1 MQNRV
6 PAFFT
11 RFSLSIYLVCLC
23 SGCFFPGWAE
33 PTSTP
38 SDDSLFRSNLFTSWK
53 TSSISLKPSQIEDI
67 LAKISMLRRPDG
79 FSNEIPDSTIT
90 LDQVIQATLTHHAD
104 IKSSCEK
111 IHEMELK
118 REYMEAKRVLF
129 FFNYFDTTL
138 LEGSSENDVTA
149 ASAHH
154 QSVIQQTLL
163 DTLDRYFNLMRAYF
177 SQAVAYQ
184 EIQLTKS
191 QLREAEGL
199 FKSGQVTQVTVAQNE
214 VKLIQ
219 NLQDY
224 LVASK
229 NIETLY
235 FTLSSAIHLPNTP
248 VLRPAEM
255 NWPFPES
262 SQTAETPDAF
272 EMTLPKLH
280 FFQTDSFSASDETLI
295 KLAVD
300 HRPDLKEIRLKQLSM
315 ETLYKLTKAKFQET
329 QEKIVHSNLKQIE
342 FKVEQLSQAI
352 KSGVINQ
359 KNDWLLK
366 NHQLILS
373 EAQYQLAKQSLDQ
386 VKKAHQKGF
395 SSNPDVLEAQTALAK
410 ATHQLANRVLDES
423 LAQLKLLYQLGLLT
437 PETLLKGD
445 VKL

>member
-1 MQNRV
+1 MQKRV
-6 PAFFT
+6 HTFFAT
-11 RFSLSIYLVCLC
+11 FSLSFWIVLF
-23 SGCFFPGWAE
+23 SSACFLASWAD
-33 PTSTP
+33 PASTKN
-38 SDDSLFRSNLFTSWK
+38 SSDSLYRANLFTHWK
-53 TSSISLKPSQIEDI
+53 TSSISLKESQIEDI
-67 LAKISMLRRPDG
+67 LAKISMLRQPDE
-79 FSNEIPDSTIT
+79 FSNAIPHSTIT
-90 LDQVIQATLTHHAD
+90 LEQVIQATLTHHAD
-104 IKSSCEK
+104 IKISCEK

-149 ASAHH
+149 AVSHH

-163 DTLDRYFNLMRAYF
+163 ETLERYFNLMRAYF
-177 SQAVAYQ
+177 GQAVTYQ

-191 QLREAEGL
+191 QLQEAEGL
-199 FKSGQVTQVTVAQNE
+199 FKSGEVTQVNVAQNE
-214 VKLIQ
+214 VTLIQ
-219 NLQDY
+219 KLQDY
-224 LVASK
+224 LAASK

-235 FTLSSAIHLPNTP
+235 LALSSSINLPSTP

-255 NWPFPES
+255 SWPFSES
-262 SQTAETPDAF
+262 F

-295 KLAVD
+295 KLALD
-300 HRPDLKEIRLKQLSM
+300 HRPDLKEIRLKQVSM

-352 KSGVINQ
+352 KSSVVSQ

-366 NHQLILS
+366 NHQLILC
-373 EAQYQLAKQSLDQ
+373 EAQYQLAKQSLEQ
-386 VKKAHQKGF
+386 VKKAQKRGF
-395 SSNPDVLEAQTALAK
+395 SSNQDVLEAQTALAK
-410 ATHQLANRVLDES
+410 ATHQLANRLLDES